1 MTDQD
6 FETGFSSQ
14 NQVALTIA
22 VGTLPQTYFFSEN

>member
-22 VGTLPQTYFFSEN
+22 AGTHAPNVLFQ

>member
-22 VGTLPQTYFFSEN
+22 VGTHAQTYFFSEN